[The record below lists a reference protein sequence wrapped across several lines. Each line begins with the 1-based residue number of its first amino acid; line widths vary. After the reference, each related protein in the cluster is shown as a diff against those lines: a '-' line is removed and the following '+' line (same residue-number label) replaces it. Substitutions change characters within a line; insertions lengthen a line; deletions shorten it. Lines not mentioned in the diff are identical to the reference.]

1 MDRKGSP
8 EAAGG
13 DVGAAPAV
21 SRRFRGAG
29 AGEARSA
36 VIRPAEAGEAAVW
49 RPRPGGPTSC
59 RTVAGLPQPRGTREA
74 DLAAATNLIA
84 ESSRAPHRLL
94 SAFAYV
100 KGHGDRAGLQLP
112 WIGVVAADDLE
123 VLYVF
128 AVYMDRLGNRQRNA
142 GAAGAPTARPR
153 STAPTSPSA
162 GIGLPP
168 WSSVR
173 FATSGSR

>member
-1 MDRKGSP
+1 VGRRAAARSP
-8 EAAGG
+8 ACRSIAGPGKPDFAAG
-13 DVGAAPAV
+13 
-21 SRRFRGAG
+21 
-29 AGEARSA
+29 
-36 VIRPAEAGEAAVW
+36 
-49 RPRPGGPTSC
+49 
-59 RTVAGLPQPRGTREA
+59 
-74 DLAAATNLIA
+74 TNLIA

-142 GAAGAPTARPR
+142 GAAGAPNGAASFHRPDEPVPRHR
-153 STAPTSPSA
+153 SPAVEL
-162 GIGLPP
+162 GL
-168 WSSVR
+168 VR
-173 FATSGSR
+173 NVG

>member
-1 MDRKGSP
+1 
-8 EAAGG
+8 
-13 DVGAAPAV
+13 
-21 SRRFRGAG
+21 
-29 AGEARSA
+29 
-36 VIRPAEAGEAAVW
+36 
-49 RPRPGGPTSC
+49 
-59 RTVAGLPQPRGTREA
+59 LPQPRGTREA

-123 VLYVF
+123 VLYGF

-142 GAAGAPTARPR
+142 GAAGAPNGAASFHRPDEPVRGRR
-153 STAPTSPSA
+153 SPAVEL
-162 GIGLPP
+162 GL
-168 WSSVR
+168 VR
-173 FATSGSR
+173 NVG